1 MNAPSEPLD
10 HAQGCFSRTLLYCM
24 YLLQKRCIVLKST
37 VPARVAKCS
46 TSLRVTF
53 SNPQNYVN
61 YGFFN
66 LQTKPL
72 LFCNSGS
79 SLLYYQRLYTEPPLH
94 PNSSLVCSTAVA
106 IDLLLLFFIKNNI
119 SRFSSKRWRSGFS
132 KFTGRTNY
140 LSYLMG
146 WNWWMLGL

>member
-1 MNAPSEPLD
+1 MHHLSPWTMHRDVSLEHCCTACTSFRNDASCL
-10 HAQGCFSRTLLYCM
+10 SRQFQPE
-24 YLLQKRCIVLKST
+24 LQ
-37 VPARVAKCS
+37 KCS

-119 SRFSSKRWRSGFS
+119 SRFSSKR
-132 KFTGRTNY
+132 
-140 LSYLMG
+140 
-146 WNWWMLGL
+146 